1 MGEKCKNKKKH
12 TYGYGSRLE
21 LLALHSFPSLS
32 RAPPVHSGVGIGG
45 DVFVIAV
52 AVHIHVN

>member
-12 TYGYGSRLE
+12 TYGSRLE

-45 DVFVIAV
+45 GVFVIAV
-52 AVHIHVN
+52 AVSTR